1 MSPNCDYLAIL
12 TTHTVHICI
21 IPDSTHLTSDDTSP
35 LNTKMF
41 TLGPTTHVTSRAA
54 VMSALWHP
62 LGVNGSCLVTVTS
75 DAIVRVW
82 EIDLSNRWSF
92 DNPTTSIDLKR
103 LADGTSLDQDF
114 SASTNANKGFSP
126 DSFEMEVAAAAFASK
141 GSGRWDPMTLW
152 VAMREGDVYALCP
165 LLPQKWAPPPTLIP
179 SLSVAIVGT
188 LGSMEG
194 DPNITEYQK
203 LLSQQ
208 QFEWMGDL
216 DSQEPT
222 IVDGPLEEPV
232 IEVYNRPTRPGVV
245 PRLQGPFQLTA
256 DADTGDDL
264 DTLITDIMV
273 VGKKTEVDDLMEGE
287 DDDLEL
293 EERDRVGASITV
305 ICLLSASGQT
315 RIYLELDGIEAQ
327 WLPPK
332 KKSRLGRQLISPET
346 PSLLAFQ
353 ALDTMSPVEM
363 TDNSWP
369 VFSPDVVSRYNLF
382 VTHHAGIIHIS
393 LTNWIFRLEK
403 ELSGESEA
411 GTDLRVGLVVNS
423 QSCREKLY
431 SQSTADATVT
441 LAGVVAIQDPDIGY
455 FLLSAT
461 PFDAIALTLESP
473 DDDLVKVEE
482 PSQGSVEVFQ
492 PAPLEFYEPRPIF
505 KPSHTF
511 EQPSALPTLLQRAQT
526 SRHRAAFRQEVR
538 LSPLTLTV
546 FTDAHR
552 VLSDETYRLGL
563 AAAELFRRCD
573 ILQDEFRTQLTK
585 ASAVKVKV
593 DMIRGTHRDGV
604 SDNAMY
610 EQRIHAVQDRQ
621 ISLNKRLESLRK
633 TIGRSTTREL
643 SAKERSFFEEVK
655 AMATS
660 VSEDEAKKDEEDG
673 GSSNSRAEPVWKR
686 LEAAKELKEE
696 LLSEVEAVNKEG
708 ETVQSPAYRVEIKVP
723 SDIRRTKLQQV
734 QTLLD
739 RETALVEAVSSR
751 LERLQMGGE

>member
-1 MSPNCDYLAIL
+1 MSPNCDFLAIL

-35 LNTKMF
+35 LNTKIF

-114 SASTNANKGFSP
+114 SASTNASKGFSP
-126 DSFEMEVAAAAFASK
+126 DSFEMEVAAAAFAGR

-165 LLPQKWAPPPTLIP
+165 LLPQKWAPPATLIP

-188 LGSMEG
+188 LGSIEA
-194 DPNITEYQK
+194 DPNATESQR

-208 QFEWMGDL
+208 QFEWMSDL
-216 DSQEPT
+216 DSQEPAL
-222 IVDGPLEEPV
+222 VDGPPEESV
-232 IEVYNRPTRPGVV
+232 IEVYNRPSRPGVV
-245 PRLQGPFQLTA
+245 PRLQGPFELTA

-273 VGKKTEVDDLMEGE
+273 IGKKTEVDDLMEGE
-287 DDDLEL
+287 DNELEL

-332 KKSRLGRQLISPET
+332 KKSRIARQLMQSEP

-363 TDNSWP
+363 SDDCWP
-369 VFSPDVVSRYNLF
+369 VFSPDIVSRYNLF

-411 GTDLRVGLVVNS
+411 GSDLRVGLVVNS
-423 QSCREKLY
+423 QSTREKIY
-431 SQSTADATVT
+431 AQSTADAAVP
-441 LAGVVAIQDPDIGY
+441 LAGVVAMQDPDIGY

-461 PFDAIALTLESP
+461 PFDGISLTLESP
-473 DDDLVKVEE
+473 DDDLIKEE
-482 PSQGSVEVFQ
+482 ELSDSEIEVAK

-511 EQPSALPTLLQRAQT
+511 DQPSALPTLLQRAQT

-563 AAAELFRRCD
+563 AAAELFRRCEL
-573 ILQDEFRTQLTK
+573 LQDEFKSQLDK
-585 ASAVKVKV
+585 ATTVKVKV
-593 DMIRGTHRDGV
+593 DMISGAHREGLT
-604 SDNAMY
+604 DNAMY
-610 EQRIHAVQDRQ
+610 DERLQVAKERQVEIH
-621 ISLNKRLESLRK
+621 KRLEALRK
-633 TIGRSTTREL
+633 TVGRSTTRDL

-655 AMATS
+655 AMAAS
-660 VSEDEAKKDEEDG
+660 VSADESKDGDDDKFAKT
-673 GSSNSRAEPVWKR
+673 RAEPAWKR
-686 LEAAKELKEE
+686 LEAARTLKEE
-696 LLSEVEAVNKEG
+696 LASEVESINKEG
-708 ETVQSPAYRVEIKVP
+708 ETQSPSRRADIKVP
-723 SDIRRTKLQQV
+723 SDIRRSKLHEV
-734 QTLLD
+734 QNLIA
-739 RETALVEAVSSR
+739 RESALVEAVS
-751 LERLQMGGE
+751 LRLQRLQVGDE